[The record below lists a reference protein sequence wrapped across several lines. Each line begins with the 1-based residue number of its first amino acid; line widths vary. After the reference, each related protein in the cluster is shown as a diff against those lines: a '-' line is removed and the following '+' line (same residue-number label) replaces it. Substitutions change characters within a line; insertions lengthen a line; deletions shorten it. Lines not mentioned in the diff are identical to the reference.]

1 MKKLK
6 FSYFTIYLGCLL
18 AVSLLFYVYGYQPI
32 NAQTNTL
39 NTQHQINLAQIAR
52 NEAYANNLNGLKADT
67 AKLTATLAEKK
78 KVSPVSGSAIADD
91 VNAGLKKASIEP
103 TSVTLDKEAAVS
115 GSKPSSNS
123 KTLCAVPIKLSFR
136 CTSLQLKALLS
147 YYENSSTGAYYVNTV
162 SYTKDQKNGDLF
174 SVNLSMSIYY
184 FTNQTTS
191 SKNGGT

>member
-52 NEAYANNLNGLKADT
+52 NEAYTSNLNGLKADT

-78 KVSPVSGSAIADD
+78 KASPVSGSAIADD

-103 TSVTLDKEAAVS
+103 TSVTLDKETAVS
-115 GSKPSSNS
+115 GSKPSNG
-123 KTLCAVPIKLSFR
+123 KTLCAVPIKLSFH
-136 CTSLQLKALLS
+136 CSSLQLKTLLS
-147 YYENSSTGAYYVNTV
+147 YYENSSTGAYYVNNV

-174 SVNLSMSIYY
+174 SINLSMSIYY
-184 FTNQTTS
+184 FINQTTS